1 MEDDHRVWPPASG
14 PRPRHRRTPP
24 EDADFP
30 DDSDSDDSD
39 DEDDQDDEEAPWP
52 PRRGRDPY
60 ERPAWNPRIRRTV
73 PLDPPAAADP
83 LPPSARRHATPSE
96 PLPPSARLYGT
107 PADPGPLEQA
117 PRRGRRPAGV
127 LVALVAT
134 AGLVAGASAV
144 ASRLTEPPPRPDRLS
159 DAVAGVSLRL
169 PPGWSAGTV
178 PPVTGFTSVARD
190 GNGALVMA
198 RRVAEPVPNVRK
210 AAGEAAELYSR
221 LLLKGD
227 KVTVVDDRDIPQ
239 GHTRALRAEYQDVV
253 NRPAFLRVMLLTRA
267 GRAVLLVGL
276 LQPEAA
282 TGRQALDAVMTSFR

>member
-14 PRPRHRRTPP
+14 PRHRRTPP
-24 EDADFP
+24 QDADPPDDPDEDA
-30 DDSDSDDSD
+30 
-39 DEDDQDDEEAPWP
+39 EEAPWP

-60 ERPAWNPRIRRTV
+60 ERETAWNPRIRRTA
-73 PLDPPAAADP
+73 PLDPPAA
-83 LPPSARRHATPSE
+83 SE

-107 PADPGPLEQA
+107 PADPGPLEEP
-117 PRRGRRPAGV
+117 PRRGRRVAG
-127 LVALVAT
+127 ALVAVAAVAAV
-134 AGLVAGASAV
+134 AGLVAGVSTV
-144 ASRLTEPPPRPDRLS
+144 ASRFTAPPPESDRLS

-169 PPGWSAGTV
+169 PPGWSAGTI

-198 RRVAEPVPNVRK
+198 MRVPDPVPNAKK

-267 GRAVLLVGL
+267 GRAVLLLGL
-276 LQPEAA
+276 LQPEAT